1 MPQTLPLDKKAKTY
15 NEVPHGLP
23 FDNLSVTL

>member
-1 MPQTLPLDKKAKTY
+1 LPLDKKAKTY